1 MFELLKIRGERERE
15 LDGMILM
22 VEYYTKRDVIRY
34 LKSLE
39 LFRERG
45 VRELEKMRLMV
56 DFYKRNQ
63 QK

>member
-1 MFELLKIRGERERE
+1 
-15 LDGMILM
+15 M
-22 VEYYTKRDVIRY
+22 VEYYTKRDVSRDVIRY

-45 VRELEKMRLMV
+45 ARELEKMRLMV